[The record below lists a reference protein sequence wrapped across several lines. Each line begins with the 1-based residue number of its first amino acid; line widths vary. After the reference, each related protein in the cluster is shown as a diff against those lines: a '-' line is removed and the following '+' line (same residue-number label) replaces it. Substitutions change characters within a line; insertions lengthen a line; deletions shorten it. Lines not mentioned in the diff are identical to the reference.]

1 VAAQLSASEACG
13 GGRGGQPPD
22 DPWVVDEVLDEGV
35 RAWLQRVGVRGG
47 HAHRVVVAVEDRQRA
62 ARAQYPERLSE
73 HVERVRD
80 VAEDS
85 VQHGQVE

>member
-1 VAAQLSASEACG
+1 MAAA
-13 GGRGGQPPD
+13 
-22 DPWVVDEVLDEGV
+22 
-35 RAWLQRVGVRGG
+35 VGVRGG

-80 VAEDS
+80 VAEDG